1 MDANDLTPE
10 HTDTLAHGLRDPVI
24 WETLDFIGPLNLES
38 TLRVVRDLERVRQR
52 RPHGI
57 RILSQLRGALSRPG
71 VLDRLRARRADA
83 WARHLLLTAYRL
95 GVGDS
100 PR

>member
-1 MDANDLTPE
+1 MDANDLRPE
-10 HTDTLAHGLRDPVI
+10 DTNTLARALRDPVI
-24 WETLDFIGPLNLES
+24 REALDVIGPLNLES
-38 TLRVVRDLERVRQR
+38 TLRVVRDLERVQQR
-52 RPHGI
+52 RPQDL
-57 RILSQLRGALSRPG
+57 RMLSQLRAALSRPG

-83 WARHLLLTAYRL
+83 WARQLLLMAYRR